1 MQKMSSPW
9 LPPGVN
15 RAGLWEERERLR
27 AKREL
32 LQRQSRELAFQHYP
46 TFIAAATC
54 CRDIAGDFRA
64 SRDQLEEAIQKL
76 PQLAQIA
83 NKFKEST
90 QQVRK
95 LSLSS

>member
-1 MQKMSSPW
+1 MSMSSPSL

-27 AKREL
+27 AKRDL

-54 CRDIAGDFRA
+54 CRDISADFRA
-64 SRDQLEEAIQKL
+64 SREQLAEAVNKL
-76 PQLAQIA
+76 PDLAKIA
-83 NKFKEST
+83 SKFKEST
-90 QQVRK
+90 QQVRT
-95 LSLSS
+95 